1 MSEKKNGLD
10 IVHQEIGANRK
21 RQPSYNFNILVVHE
35 MHGRTYP
42 HIFHSTTPFSTIVA
56 TAPTGSPSYVSLAV
70 LFGRD
75 QKEILE
81 KLDPGVYIK
90 ECGILTP
97 MKITSGE
104 SWSAFLEVCTWSM
117 QERYSTLTG
126 QGCCG
131 EEWAG
136 IKIEW
141 K

>member
-10 IVHQEIGANRK
+10 TVHQEIGANRK
-21 RQPSYNFNILVVHE
+21 RQPTHNFNILVVHE
-35 MHGRTYP
+35 IYGRTSP
-42 HIFHSTTPFSTIVA
+42 VIFHSTTPFSTIVA
-56 TAPTGSPSYVSLAV
+56 TAPKGSSNYEALAV

-75 QKEILE
+75 QEEILE
-81 KLDPGVYIK
+81 KLDPGVYVK
-90 ECGILTP
+90 GCGILTP
-97 MKITSGE
+97 MRITSGE

-117 QERYSTLTG
+117 QERYSTSKG
-126 QGCCG
+126 QGFG